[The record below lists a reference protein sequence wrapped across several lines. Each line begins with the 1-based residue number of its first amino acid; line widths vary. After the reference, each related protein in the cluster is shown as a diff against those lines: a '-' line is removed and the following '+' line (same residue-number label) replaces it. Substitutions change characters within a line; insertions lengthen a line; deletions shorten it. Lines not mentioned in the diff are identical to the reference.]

1 VITRKLSLPPV
12 LAVVALAAAG
22 GTVSTADSLPRRAE
36 AVASY
41 DLRVRLD
48 HEDKRLIGDER
59 LVWRN
64 PSSDTVEE
72 LWFHLYLNAF
82 RNSESSF
89 YRVSD
94 GRPRRGRT
102 GDDAWG
108 GIDITSIHLADG
120 TDLAGALSF
129 EHPDDDNAA
138 DRTVLRV
145 RLPEPVAPGTSVTL
159 DIGFEARIPGALVR
173 TGYVRDYFLMGQW
186 FPKLGVYEPA
196 GKRGRVVGGWN
207 CHQFHAHSE
216 FYADFGDYRVAIT
229 LGEHFVVGA
238 TGRRVERR
246 DNGDGTLT
254 YVFEQADVHD
264 FAWTASPDFLQVRRT
279 FVADEEV
286 TSEEYAE
293 AARLLGRP
301 PQEVRLRDVEILLL
315 LQPAHLPQQ
324 ERHIKAAK
332 AALKWYGLWYGPY
345 PYDTLTIV
353 DPAPGGGGSLGMEY
367 PTFFT
372 SGTVFLFNHW
382 PLDRILMPEDVI
394 VHEFGHQYWQ
404 GMVATNEAEEA
415 WLDEG
420 FTTYSS
426 AKVMVKTYGS
436 ARIRVLGLE
445 LGLFEGLRVVNRA
458 DRVFAPIRVPAWDV
472 SRDYRFDIY
481 TRATLTLQ
489 TLERLL
495 GEETMARI
503 MRTYHERWRF
513 AHPTSEDFYAVAS
526 EVSGQDL
533 SWFFERTIEQP
544 GYLDYAVAS
553 VSTTRDLGP
562 RGILEDGA
570 EATRSFVASQDPQD
584 EDEPD
589 EDAAGSWRSIVRV
602 RRLGEVVLPV
612 EVELQ
617 FEGGPPER
625 RDWDGRDR
633 WVSYEVTRPHRL
645 LAAVVDPDD
654 RLVLDANRLN
664 NARRVRPDGQAA
676 AYWGARVTFWL
687 QSVLALV
694 GL

>member
-1 VITRKLSLPPV
+1 VITPNVSLAPV
-12 LAVVALAAAG
+12 LAVVVFAAAVGTPALA
-22 GTVSTADSLPRRAE
+22 DPFPRHAE
-36 AVASY
+36 TVASY

-48 HEDKRLIGDER
+48 EEDKRLVGEER

-64 PSSDTVEE
+64 PSADTVGE

-82 RNSESSF
+82 RNSKSTF
-89 YRVSD
+89 YRESG

-108 GIDITSIHLADG
+108 GIDITSIRLADG
-120 TDLAGALSF
+120 TDLAGAMSF
-129 EHPDDDNAA
+129 EHPDDDNAD

-145 RLPEPVAPGTSVTL
+145 RLPEPVAPGESVTL
-159 DIGFEARIPGALVR
+159 DVGFEARMPGALVR
-173 TGYVRDYFLMGQW
+173 TGYVRDYFLVGQW

-196 GKRGRVVGGWN
+196 GRRGRVVGGWN

-229 LGEHFVVGA
+229 LPEHFVVGA

-254 YVFEQADVHD
+254 HVFEQADVHD
-264 FAWTASPDFLQVRRT
+264 FAWTASPHFLQVRRT

-286 TSEEYAE
+286 TPEEYAE
-293 AARLLGRP
+293 TARVLGRP
-301 PQEVRLRDVEILLL
+301 PEEVRLRDVEILLL
-315 LQPAHLPQQ
+315 LQPAHVPQR
-324 ERHIKAAK
+324 ERHIRAAK

-382 PLDRILMPEDVI
+382 PLDGILMPEDVI

-404 GMVATNEAEEA
+404 GMVATNEFEEA

-436 ARIRVLGLE
+436 SRIRVLGLE
-445 LGLFEGLRVVNRA
+445 LGLFEGQRLVNTA
-458 DRVFAPIRVPAWDV
+458 DRVFDPIRVPAWDV

-495 GEETMARI
+495 GEETMARV

-513 AHPTSEDFYAVAS
+513 GHPTSEDFYAVAS
-526 EVSGQDL
+526 EVSGRDL
-533 SWFFERTIEQP
+533 SGFFERTGEQP

-553 VSTTRDLGP
+553 VETTRDLGP

-570 EATRSFVASQDPQD
+570 EATRSFVASPDGDD
-584 EDEPD
+584 EAD
-589 EDAAGSWRSIVRV
+589 EDAEGPWRSIVRV

-612 EVELQ
+612 EVELR

-625 RDWDGRDR
+625 YDWDGRDR

-645 LAAVVDPDD
+645 VAAVVDPDD

-687 QSVLALV
+687 QSVLTLV